1 MQRCLLFFALLILTT
16 PAFAEVT
23 VSIHASSGQSAADA
37 AKEARLKEWNSPRGR
52 LNYHVNSEY
61 SRMLRGGQPGAAAA
75 PVFLIKLQSG
85 VSPQLITAAV
95 DAGVTISSRRLM
107 EIPWPWLDKEDV
119 LDLSFEE
126 RLGLLLGS
134 RLFLQPNQ
142 QPE

>member
-1 MQRCLLFFALLILTT
+1 MQRYILALALLILTT
-16 PAFAEVT
+16 PAGAEVS
-23 VSIHASSGQSAADA
+23 VSIHASGGQSAADA
-37 AKEARLKEWNSPRGR
+37 AKEARLMEWNSPGGR
-52 LNYHVNSEY
+52 LNYHLNSEY

-85 VSPQLITAAV
+85 VSPELITSAV
-95 DAGVTISSRRLM
+95 DAGVPISSRRLM
-107 EIPWPWLDKEDV
+107 EIPWPWLEKEDV

-134 RLFLQPNQ
+134 ELFLQPK